1 MICVSNAALSRL
13 QIGALVAL
21 CFTWTVA
28 PAAESSQGINRR
40 PQKKSDPALEE
51 LHRIGTRIADAVLAK
66 DIPSLLTYG
75 RRDMRSD
82 DEIALKNSKSDLY
95 CYLFSAGCISW
106 GKGQPSVFDI
116 MSRAHELAIKAVDL
130 GKSKYNGQRYAVLF
144 FYDGTKVSEK
154 MLHSSDFLC
163 KEGPQRIASWKFT
176 MNNGKWEPVTP
187 FFDFGTDSLCPPE

>member
-1 MICVSNAALSRL
+1 MICVSNVALGRL
-13 QIGALVAL
+13 QVGAVVLF
-21 CFTWTVA
+21 CFTWMVA
-28 PAAESSQGINRR
+28 PTLESSQAINRR

-51 LHRIGTRIADAVLAK
+51 LHRTGTRIADAVLAK

-82 DEIALKNSKSDLY
+82 
-95 CYLFSAGCISW
+95 
-106 GKGQPSVFDI
+106 
-116 MSRAHELAIKAVDL
+116 ELAIKAVDL
-130 GKSKYNGQRYAVLF
+130 GKSKYNGQRYAVSF

-163 KEGPQRIASWKFT
+163 EEGPQRIASWKFT
-176 MNNGKWEPVTP
+176 MIKGKSEPVTP